1 MSKQVIEAVK
11 GIKKETKDRGEQH
24 KTKRGKR
31 EEKKN
36 EKKKTKQNV
45 NIPIKSL
52 TESDGVNSAM
62 KSHFKMR
69 FDTGKLNRC

>member
-11 GIKKETKDRGEQH
+11 EIKKETKDKGEQH
-24 KTKRGKR
+24 KNKRGKR
-31 EEKKN
+31 E
-36 EKKKTKQNV
+36 KKKREEKKQNV

-52 TESDGVNSAM
+52 TERDGVNSAM